1 MRQAVV
7 EAVQQQDKSLGPIT
21 DCLLKGRP
29 VTECGADALTT
40 QLGPD
45 AGPIAKCLIQ
55 SQSTDPAQVISQCAP
70 KGLGSLPPE
79 LKCLADKSAVQN
91 CLQHQIIDRLPDDQK
106 DLANCVLSP
115 SAAQQCAKDKLKSK
129 LGPLADATDCIANNP
144 NPAACNASGVQGGL
158 GGALDM
164 LGKMMQPTQLVNPGS
179 TPSALANYIKVADG
193 IRHDDWGEVFEYG
206 GAEIGKAA
214 AKIVFHVF
222 ADGLTGPLGELL
234 NQLAGPIIDTM
245 VADRIELFNSLMKE
259 LRNCKNGHCDEAKIG
274 EILGEFYMLLQ
285 VEVPCTILGAV
296 ISEKFRQ
303 VTCGPVGK
311 AIVTIGSAG
320 YEFYKDNDKA
330 IAGVAS
336 VLIPGEGPFIAAAI
350 LATDPDVQHFI
361 TGQEGECPATSR
373 RKWRSASSARPF
385 STSQTKPEPINFE
398 RSLKGRVTP
407 LLELAANDASTT
419 RTAKELA
426 KNAIR

>member
-1 MRQAVV
+1 MIPGRKTSRTVQRRAPAAVVLLVMLLFAAPRASHADNQPIDPDTEQAIDTTLQIAQTALKGTVDINDEERNLLKDLMVCSINGQTPEACGKKALLGQLQKASGLAPEEAKVIEPLATCLLDGGTMPACAQKAIVAQIDDPNARHMVDCIASGAVSAAKGDGVGAATDCMRQAVV

-91 CLQHQIIDRLPDDQK
+91 CLQQQIIDRLPDDQK

-179 TPSALANYIKVADG
+179 TPSARA
-193 IRHDDWGEVFEYG
+193 RSSR
-206 GAEIGKAA
+206 
-214 AKIVFHVF
+214 
-222 ADGLTGPLGELL
+222 T
-234 NQLAGPIIDTM
+234 
-245 VADRIELFNSLMKE
+245 
-259 LRNCKNGHCDEAKIG
+259 
-274 EILGEFYMLLQ
+274 
-285 VEVPCTILGAV
+285 
-296 ISEKFRQ
+296 
-303 VTCGPVGK
+303 
-311 AIVTIGSAG
+311 
-320 YEFYKDNDKA
+320 
-330 IAGVAS
+330 
-336 VLIPGEGPFIAAAI
+336 
-350 LATDPDVQHFI
+350 
-361 TGQEGECPATSR
+361 TS
-373 RKWRSASSARPF
+373 
-385 STSQTKPEPINFE
+385 
-398 RSLKGRVTP
+398 
-407 LLELAANDASTT
+407 
-419 RTAKELA
+419 
-426 KNAIR
+426 